1 MKKLVRILC
10 MALALI
16 MIAGALIGCDR
27 KTAKST
33 DEQMTENEQETAKSS
48 LTING
53 VELESYTV
61 VYNAKEISGAKKA
74 LSYLNEK
81 LGESYN
87 TELTGEKS
95 SRERY
100 EILIGLDGGDADIA
114 QEYAK
119 TECGLIGATDKKIV
133 LLGANYSVLCR
144 VIDAF
149 LGMAT
154 DEDGSAKIDVAGSV
168 IIPVSKDS
176 LTVMTYNILSNMEKE
191 GRPEDCRARMTDT
204 ILENDVD
211 VLGTQEDGE
220 EHSAAFI
227 QLLGSYSVFKG
238 DIEEGNCIYWK
249 TDKFN
254 LKKKGYF
261 YLSDTPTI
269 KSKYDDS
276 NHYRTMSYVI
286 LEVKE
291 TGKQFLFINTHTDY
305 RAQEATRT
313 KQLSVLTSL
322 IKKIN
327 KDNLPTVVLGDLNT
341 YKSIDGGVSLLTFL
355 SNNKHIKLAYD
366 VAESKGDTG
375 STLINN
381 FTTRNDPYIFDYIL
395 VSIDSICTKYY
406 TVVDNI
412 KDGKYPSDHLP
423 VLAQIDIY

>member
-1 MKKLVRILC
+1 MAKL
-10 MALALI
+10 
-16 MIAGALIGCDR
+16 
-27 KTAKST
+27 
-33 DEQMTENEQETAKSS
+33 
-48 LTING
+48 
-53 VELESYTV
+53 
-61 VYNAKEISGAKKA
+61 
-74 LSYLNEK
+74 
-81 LGESYN
+81 
-87 TELTGEKS
+87 
-95 SRERY
+95 
-100 EILIGLDGGDADIA
+100 
-114 QEYAK
+114 
-119 TECGLIGATDKKIV
+119 
-133 LLGANYSVLCR
+133 SV
-144 VIDAF
+144 
-149 LGMAT
+149 
-154 DEDGSAKIDVAGSV
+154 
-168 IIPVSKDS
+168 
-176 LTVMTYNILSNMEKE
+176 
-191 GRPEDCRARMTDT
+191 
-204 ILENDVD
+204 
-211 VLGTQEDGE
+211 
-220 EHSAAFI
+220 
-227 QLLGSYSVFKG
+227 
-238 DIEEGNCIYWK
+238 
-249 TDKFN
+249 

-341 YKSIDGGVSLLTFL
+341 YKTIDGGVSLLTFL
-355 SNNKHIKLAYD
+355 SNNKHIKLSYD